1 MGEDCM
7 ELIDI
12 MNEKDLFGSWQ
23 TDSNGKMVESIF
35 TDKGSSHSYIQNF
48 YDDEFKKYQDKDIN
62 FLEIGIMSGGCFL
75 LWSAY
80 FKNAKNIVGIDC
92 TDEFLHPDCK
102 EIEGVDYHFH
112 DAYDEEFVNG
122 LMDFDIVIDDGQHTL
137 ESQLECIDLYLPKL
151 NKGGVLIIEDVQDA
165 SHFEKFIE
173 ASEKVSEDDNDD
185 VEYEVECLD
194 FRTSPFHQEK
204 GWSPPD
210 DMLFVVRKL

>member
-1 MGEDCM
+1 M

-80 FKNAKNIVGIDC
+80 FKNAKNIVGVDC
-92 TDEFLHPDCK
+92 TDEFLHPDCR
-102 EIEGVDYHFH
+102 EIEGVDYYFH

-165 SHFEKFIE
+165 NHFEKFIE
-173 ASEKVSEDDNDD
+173 ASEKISEDDNDD

-194 FRTSPFHQEK
+194 FRTSSFHQKK

>member
-1 MGEDCM
+1 M

-92 TDEFLHPDCK
+92 TDESLHPDCK

-185 VEYEVECLD
+185 V
-194 FRTSPFHQEK
+194 
-204 GWSPPD
+204 
-210 DMLFVVRKL
+210 